1 MNPEYTAPSFFSGSA
16 TKLKNPPVAF
26 HVFSEIDDTTTTAAA
41 EAVEQAAKSG
51 QPCLP
56 VYINSPG
63 GEVSQTFA
71 ILNILRT
78 CPVPV
83 YTIVC
88 GEAKSA
94 ATAIFAIGKKR
105 YASIDSVFMVH
116 DISMSGSFSVKSVDM
131 QSEAKEMSRQ
141 QKAVFSMMSKCC
153 GQKSSYFHDLVKKN
167 NNTDVYLSFSDAKD
181 INLVT
186 EPPGIPVLQLRVKR
200 HFTFGTRKSAGS
212 NTAGVWEEY
221 FGKKKKDKIS
231 KKKLKKFTPKIESNP
246 GIKSS
251 KT

>member
-1 MNPEYTAPSFFSGSA
+1 MNPEYTAPSFFTGSA
-16 TKLKNPPVAF
+16 AKLKNPPVSF
-26 HVFSEIDDTTTTAAA
+26 NIFSEIDETTTTAAT

-63 GEVSQTFA
+63 GEVSQTIA

-94 ATAIFAIGKKR
+94 ATAIFALGKKR
-105 YASIDSVFMVH
+105 FASIDSVFMVH
-116 DISMSGSFSVKSVDM
+116 DISMSGSFSVKATDM

-141 QKAVFSMMSKCC
+141 QKAIFSMMSQCC
-153 GQKSSYFHDLVKKN
+153 GQKSSYFYDLVKKN
-167 NNTDVYLSFSDAKD
+167 NNTDVYLSFSDAQK

-186 EPPGIPVLQLRVKR
+186 EPAGIPVMKLKIKR
-200 HFTFGTRKSAGS
+200 HFTFETRKNTTS
-212 NTAGVWEEY
+212 NTAGVWEE
-221 FGKKKKDKIS
+221 FSRKKKKEKI
-231 KKKLKKFTPKIESNP
+231 KKNP
-246 GIKSS
+246 RRSLLQTAKVECNPVAR
-251 KT
+251 KC